1 MADGVCPTESHE
13 LVESADD
20 CEMLAFELGLSDVTA
35 RSIKNSKNPKGCF
48 FKKNVLLF
56 NSRGKTNSKN
66 KRKQAICCSVPETT
80 STNVPSYY
88 GGYDFGYNGNGGGNS
103 CECKSEWQFD
113 GETYEQ
119 CAFTPDD
126 PDNSW
131 CYTGSECE
139 ESSPSESYAG
149 ANWVY
154 CNVRDNKRIAFGA
167 GVQHSSAGASSAS
180 ADDANSA
187 AGGSSA
193 GGVATAAAGIV
204 AALLVVGALVVVVVH
219 RRRATAGRNLDA
231 TIADVED
238 GGIAIPED
246 AALDG
251 LERAVSYH
259 DALSSAAAPAAE
271 PTADDFSAAQFVLD
285 AAAGGSLKVKSV
297 RRPNPAYRSSAYI
310 ENSATDGV

>member
-1 MADGVCPTESHE
+1 MISSYVGENKLFAQQFLSGELELEFNPQGTLAEKLRAGGAGIPAFFTKTGVGTMVADGKE
-13 LVESADD
+13 LRE
-20 CEMLAFELGLSDVTA
+20 
-35 RSIKNSKNPKGCF
+35 
-48 FKKNVLLF
+48 
-56 NSRGKTNSKN
+56 
-66 KRKQAICCSVPETT
+66 
-80 STNVPSYY
+80 
-88 GGYDFGYNGNGGGNS
+88 
-103 CECKSEWQFD
+103 FD

-204 AALLVVGALVVVVVH
+204 AALLVVGALVVVVPTVDTVEE
-219 RRRATAGRNLDA
+219 AT
-231 TIADVED
+231 
-238 GGIAIPED
+238 
-246 AALDG
+246 
-251 LERAVSYH
+251 
-259 DALSSAAAPAAE
+259 SARDW
-271 PTADDFSAAQFVLD
+271 T
-285 AAAGGSLKVKSV
+285 
-297 RRPNPAYRSSAYI
+297 Y
-310 ENSATDGV
+310 